1 MLQLTFT
8 HNCLKQIS
16 GSVQRG
22 NKWGGGGGIGVEAG
36 SRLYVCGIDRS
47 ICKKNGGTSAEEVGE
62 ELVPSLT
69 FALGV
74 FLFAHLVPLVVPRTQ
89 DPRDTSGGRVDVCLI
104 QTTPSFSPIGYN
116 KHRLQS

>member
-1 MLQLTFT
+1 MLKLTFT
-8 HNCLKQIS
+8 HICLKQIS

-22 NKWGGGGGIGVEAG
+22 NKLGGGGIGVEAG

-89 DPRDTSGGRVDVCLI
+89 GPRNTSGDRVDVCLI
-104 QTTPSFSPIGYN
+104 QTTPSFSPLGYN